1 MKTWMKVLMWF
12 GLGAG
17 IGFFAGWQ
25 VGERQNARKAE
36 EADEDAYAAVTSS
49 IESAQAAFDQLAES
63 SDAFHKKVNDMLGTY
78 RGDIDGDETPSIVQ
92 LHPTYIR
99 PVQITEDEFNYNENG
114 YDLHDMVWYEGDEV
128 LYDETKQEI
137 IPEPESEIGLGMLDA
152 FGGDPRRAV
161 NVIYVK
167 NETFGKLYR
176 VVKSPEAF
184 NEEVDGT
191 APGPSEYDDDE
202 DAEMPDMDEL
212 GIDEEEVSEDDLD

>member
-1 MKTWMKVLMWF
+1 MKAWMKVLMWF

-25 VGERQNARKAE
+25 VGERQNARMEEEEAEQPAEDEPAE
-36 EADEDAYAAVTSS
+36 ETYQVTV
-49 IESAQAAFDQLAES
+49 DDVL
-63 SDAFHKKVNDMLGTY
+63 DTY
-78 RGDIDGDETPSIVQ
+78 RGDIDGDEVDEEPPIVQ

-99 PVQITEDEFNYNENG
+99 PVQITEEEFNYNENG

-137 IPEPESEIGLGMLDA
+137 VPEPESEIGLGMLDA

-161 NVIYVK
+161 DVIYVK
-167 NETFGKLYR
+167 NDTFGKLYR
-176 VVKSPEAF
+176 IARSPEAF

-212 GIDEEEVSEDDLD
+212 GIDEEEASEEDLD

>member
-1 MKTWMKVLMWF
+1 MKAWMKVLMWF

-25 VGERQNARKAE
+25 VGERQNTRMEEE
-36 EADEDAYAAVTSS
+36 EAEQPAKDEPEEEAYQVTV
-49 IESAQAAFDQLAES
+49 D
-63 SDAFHKKVNDMLGTY
+63 DMLGTY
-78 RGDIDGDETPSIVQ
+78 RGDINGDEVDEAPPIVQ
-92 LHPTYIR
+92 LHPTYIS
-99 PVQITEDEFNYNENG
+99 PVQIMEEEFNYNENG

-137 IPEPESEIGLGMLDA
+137 VPEPESEIGLGMLDA

-161 NVIYVK
+161 DVIYVK
-167 NETFGKLYR
+167 NDTFGKLYR
-176 VVKSPEAF
+176 IVKSPEAF

-212 GIDEEEVSEDDLD
+212 GIDEEEDSEEDLD